1 MLKQSISVKDQFGVK
16 HFIQA
21 TVNNNFENPQLFSD
35 IKHITVEGENIRPSL
50 EMFFQSNLSG
60 KIFEIVWI
68 FRIIENYLI

>member
-16 HFIQA
+16 HFIQV

-60 KIFEIVWI
+60 KIFEIV
-68 FRIIENYLI
+68 